1 MANVST
7 ILGFVMA
14 TLTVQTVQTK
24 LIALLQHVKI
34 KVYGIVAMANV
45 FLHHMYVMVHLS
57 SVTQV
62 GLLTVLMAQT
72 KV

>member
-1 MANVST
+1 M
-7 ILGFVMA
+7 ILGFAMV
-14 TLTVQTVQTK
+14 TLTGQTVQTK
-24 LIALLQHVKI
+24 LIELLQHAKI

-45 FLHHMYVMVHLS
+45 LTQDGFAMVHLS